1 MSTGPHATVV
11 DIQADIKDTAAESMG
26 QTGSGKLEPKQD
38 ILLQEK
44 HAGQFEG
51 GCLAWPA
58 SLLRSSFPDT
68 HQLLSL
74 CRMPAGTCRE
84 CTG

>member
-1 MSTGPHATVV
+1 MPDEQQQPIHTCGNMSTGPHATVV

-51 GCLAWPA
+51 GCL
-58 SLLRSSFPDT
+58 
-68 HQLLSL
+68 
-74 CRMPAGTCRE
+74 TCRLHY
-84 CTG
+84 